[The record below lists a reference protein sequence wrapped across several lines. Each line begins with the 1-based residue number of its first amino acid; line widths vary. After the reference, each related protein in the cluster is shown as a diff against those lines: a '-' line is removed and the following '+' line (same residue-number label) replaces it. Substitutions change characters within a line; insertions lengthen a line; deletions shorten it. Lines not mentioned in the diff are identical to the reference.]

1 LHSIFRGIGLRARW
15 TLPRWASELLIS
27 LAMIIEDVVEFLK
40 HVPPFQFLDEA
51 ALTDLA
57 FQMSMEFSPK
67 GTNILRQ
74 GGSASKYLYVIKKG
88 GVKVFRRAGSGED
101 SVIEFRGQGDLFG
114 YLSLF
119 GNDKSRASVQ
129 AVEDTTCYMI
139 KREAV
144 RLLIDRNS
152 AVREFFLKSFLNIYI
167 DKTFEEMYARSLYF
181 SGGDKF
187 LFTTSVGEIA
197 ATDILTAPQDISIRN
212 AASMMCENKISSL
225 VIVDHENRPV
235 GIITD
240 RDMRGKVVA
249 RGRDVNESVSNIM
262 SYPLLRIDANDYCF
276 EALLRMI
283 KYNVHHLLVVRDGA
297 LSAIVTNH
305 DLMILQGTSP
315 LLLAKDIEGQQDIEG
330 LIPIAKQ
337 ITNVIGILI
346 KQGARAGN
354 ITRVITEINGALV
367 RKILD
372 IAERKFG
379 RPPIQYCWIVFGTD
393 GRKELV
399 FRTEQ
404 ENGIIYADPATTH
417 QADEA
422 KKYFSVLTAFAR
434 NSLIQ
439 CGFSRNLDGFSASNP
454 QWCRP
459 LRDWKKYFAE
469 WVASPMQERFTIDGG
484 VFDFRGAAGDFSLPE
499 QLREALTSTIRSNE
513 EFLSFMARRAVE
525 DRPPAGFLKT
535 VVVEKDGERTERFNL
550 ESRVLAPIVRIVRLF
565 ALEQAIK
572 ETSTLDRINL
582 LKDRH
587 CIVREYGEEIAHA
600 FEFIMLLRIQ
610 HQLEQKGS
618 GREPDN
624 FINPDRLTN
633 LQKKTIKE
641 AFNLV
646 RHIQDSI
653 IERYQPAKR

>member
-1 LHSIFRGIGLRARW
+1 ML
-15 TLPRWASELLIS
+15 

-51 ALTDLA
+51 TLTDLA
-57 FQMSMEFSPK
+57 FEMSMEFSPK

-74 GGSASKYLYVIKKG
+74 GGAASKYLYIIKKG

-101 SVIEFRGQGDLFG
+101 SIIEFRGQGDLFG

-139 KREAV
+139 KRERV
-144 RLLIDRNS
+144 RRLIDSNS

-187 LFTTSVGEIA
+187 LFTTSVGEIS
-197 ATDILTAPQDISIRN
+197 ATDIMTAPQDISIKD
-212 AASMMCENKISSL
+212 AASIMCENKISSL
-225 VIVDHENRPV
+225 VIVDRESRPV

-249 RGRDVNESVSNIM
+249 RGRDVNEPIGNIM

-297 LSAIVTNH
+297 LAAIVTNH
-305 DLMILQGTSP
+305 DLMLLQGTSP

-330 LIPIAKQ
+330 LIPIAKKMAS
-337 ITNVIGILI
+337 VIGILL

-354 ITRVITEINGALV
+354 ITRVITEINGALL
-367 RKILD
+367 RKILE

-379 RPPIQYCWIVFGTD
+379 RPPVQYCWIVFGSD
-393 GRKELV
+393 GRKEMA

-404 ENGIIYADPATTH
+404 ENAIIYADPVTTH

-422 KKYFSVLTAFAR
+422 KKYFSVLTSFAG
-434 NSLIQ
+434 NSLTLS
-439 CGFSRNLDGFSASNP
+439 GFPRNVDGFSANNP

-459 LRDWKKYFAE
+459 LSDWKKYFAA
-469 WVASPMQERFTIDGG
+469 WVAEPMQERFTIDGG
-484 VFDFRGAAGDFSLPE
+484 VFDFRGAAGDLSLAE
-499 QLREALTSTIRSNE
+499 QLRESLIGAIKSRD
-513 EFLSFMARRAVE
+513 EFLCSMAKRAVQ

-535 VVVEKDGERTERFNL
+535 VVVEKDGARTERFNL
-550 ESRVLAPIVRIVRLF
+550 ETRVLSPIVRTVRLF
-565 ALEQAIK
+565 ALEQAIR

-582 LKDRH
+582 LRDRH

-610 HQLEQKGS
+610 HQLEQKAA

-624 FINPDRLTN
+624 FVNPDRLTN

-653 IERYQPAKR
+653 IERYKTANRCL